1 MSTICVPL
9 TSSFEGGVQSAGSLG
24 DGHFGHVR
32 FKFFVKFDFDGHPVP
47 GTLRWWNGGK
57 YWLINY
63 IHTYE
68 VVKKC
73 FVNLNLGSRFLFV
86 W

>member
-32 FKFFVKFDFDGHPVP
+32 FKFFVKFDFDGHLVH
-47 GTLRWWNGGK
+47 GTSGRVCV
-57 YWLINY
+57 YRMMIVDT
-63 IHTYE
+63 IHTY
-68 VVKKC
+68 
-73 FVNLNLGSRFLFV
+73 
-86 W
+86 